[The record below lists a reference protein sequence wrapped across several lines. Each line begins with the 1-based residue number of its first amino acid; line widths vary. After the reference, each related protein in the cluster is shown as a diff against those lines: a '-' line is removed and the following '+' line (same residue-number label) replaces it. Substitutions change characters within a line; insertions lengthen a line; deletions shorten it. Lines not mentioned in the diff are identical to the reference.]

1 MMNAVALRLERRM
14 LAQGFSQVLALD
26 DGLMAMGPEGQQNL
40 SAPLLRLSAATDGL
54 RCELLA

>member
-26 DGLMAMGPEGQQNL
+26 AGLMAMGLKGN
-40 SAPLLRLSAATDGL
+40 RI
-54 RCELLA
+54 